1 MLKILDFLFCVIT
14 ISIIILFSTNLLSI
28 PVYAQ
33 DTQYYYNTSENNSSL
48 LNELKNIKK
57 VLEIKETKLATA
69 LQIASSLPQILQPP
83 NINLIDPKIN
93 GIPEDADIEKKKI
106 AKILLDQFNKFA
118 SIVFLLNNGD
128 VYFDEPIIKSLN
140 YLMRMF

>member
-1 MLKILDFLFCVIT
+1 MLKILDFLFCIII

-57 VLEIKETKLATA
+57 KYSK
-69 LQIASSLPQILQPP
+69 S
-83 NINLIDPKIN
+83 
-93 GIPEDADIEKKKI
+93 KK
-106 AKILLDQFNKFA
+106 QN
-118 SIVFLLNNGD
+118 
-128 VYFDEPIIKSLN
+128 
-140 YLMRMF
+140 